1 MVFTLISYRQKS
13 NCIGCDGLMSH
24 VKQMPSVC
32 AFTPL
37 CFLFTFMHWCRLIE
51 LEGNLGNI
59 CPKMAAM
66 GALSLKMLRQE
77 DEPDGKC
84 RGNSNNGKVFRVY

>member
-51 LEGNLGNI
+51 LEGN
-59 CPKMAAM
+59 
-66 GALSLKMLRQE
+66 
-77 DEPDGKC
+77 
-84 RGNSNNGKVFRVY
+84 